1 MADSSSMLESLE
13 RARAELKRLE
23 DCREKYTGNN
33 PNKYRSAI
41 DRTRSIISVL
51 ESQLE
56 RQN

>member
-1 MADSSSMLESLE
+1 MLESLE